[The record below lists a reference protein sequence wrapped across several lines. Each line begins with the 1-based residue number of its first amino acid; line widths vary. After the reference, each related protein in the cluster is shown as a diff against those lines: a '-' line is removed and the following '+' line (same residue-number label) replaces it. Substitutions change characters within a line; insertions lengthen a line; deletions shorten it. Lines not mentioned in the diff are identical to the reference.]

1 VPGARPSGASRAA
14 RRLALQP
21 AAAECALVFAGRR
34 CYCFHRFPRPLPSPR
49 RVSMAAGRRDR
60 GWTVFSL
67 PTGWTVFHLP
77 STPKVSGAVRFT
89 TLDRDLKQTR
99 RTVLPRHG
107 RARATPLTSPEEQP
121 PPPAAV
127 NRALTAGITMTPGNQ
142 DHKTQPLF
150 AVPPLARRA
159 GHWEAWIMHAVTAT
173 RQASATRVQ
182 MIHGCARSCMVV
194 QDPRSGR

>member
-1 VPGARPSGASRAA
+1 
-14 RRLALQP
+14 
-21 AAAECALVFAGRR
+21 
-34 CYCFHRFPRPLPSPR
+34 
-49 RVSMAAGRRDR
+49 MAAGRRDR
-60 GWTVFSL
+60 GWTVFRL

-89 TLDRDLKQTR
+89 TLGRDLKRRR

-142 DHKTQPLF
+142 DHKTQTLF
-150 AVPPLARRA
+150 AVSPSCAACRPL
-159 GHWEAWIMHAVTAT
+159 GSLDHACRHGDKAVRHSAADDSRLRTLVHGGPASKERTITAIAVAVLPGVRLNFGT
-173 RQASATRVQ
+173 EFTA
-182 MIHGCARSCMVV
+182 IY
-194 QDPRSGR
+194 P